1 MTSPVPPDFWIRL
14 FWVIKDVRAF
24 NPVSITIEI
33 IIYVLTAL
41 TFYHAVKNHGL
52 LNTCLFFFGSFVFT
66 CGEENFWIIMGN
78 LPGSIPTYYFNF
90 QTNIFWWLAVPI
102 VAGCS
107 WFILAY
113 GAFYIADT
121 MAPKWGLY
129 KKSVLA
135 GLLAMNIDLMVDPI
149 AVRYTFW
156 YWLSARNANVWV
168 LGIPISNFYGW
179 FLLIFLFSIYWTK
192 ITEKDW
198 KPVKKTLIFFAGLL
212 GLLVATVVIIIGVTI
227 PLSILNG
234 VDITFWT
241 FGGPI

>member
-1 MTSPVPPDFWIRL
+1 MTSAIPPDFWIRVI
-14 FWVIKDVRAF
+14 WIIKDIRAF
-24 NPVSITIEI
+24 NPLSITVEI
-33 IIYVLTAL
+33 VTYVLTAL
-41 TFYHAVKNHGL
+41 TFYHAWKTHGL
-52 LNTCLFFFGSFVFT
+52 LNACLFFFGSFVYT
-66 CGEENFWIIMGN
+66 CGEENFWILAGA

-113 GAFYIADT
+113 GAFFIAET
-121 MAPKWGLY
+121 IFPEWSLV
-129 KKSVLA
+129 KKSILA

-156 YWLSARNANVWV
+156 FWLSPRNANIWL

-192 ITEKDW
+192 ISEKEW
-198 KPVKKTLIFFAGLL
+198 KPLKKAVIFFAGLL
-212 GLLVATVVIIIGVTI
+212 GLLVATIIIIVGVTI
-227 PLSILNG
+227 PLSALNG
-234 VDITFWT
+234 LDLTFWSI
-241 FGGPI
+241 FGPI